1 MSQIE
6 IRLRTSQIDVPWNE
20 APIADVLDERGYFFQ
35 HMNEYLRFV
44 QEVLLDTNEMLLE
57 LRWNYQGSLQGHY
70 LQPPNRPS
78 DEKVFQTTLTFYF
91 SLPEYENL
99 HQQAVQQGFHDLQE
113 LIDTAARRKQ
123 QDMYEYIW
131 GY

>member
-6 IRLRTSQIDVPWNE
+6 IRLRTSQTDVPWNE
-20 APIADVLDERGYFFQ
+20 APVVDVLAENGYFF
-35 HMNEYLRFV
+35 HHLDEYLLFV
-44 QEVLLDTNEMLLE
+44 QEKLVADGDTLLE
-57 LRWNYQGSLQGHY
+57 LRWNYQGSLHGHY

-91 SLPEYENL
+91 SLAEYENL

-123 QDMYEYIW
+123 QDMYEYMW